1 MQKCRRCNAV
11 LLQDVLEEV
20 GVPLQ
25 ALHCIVCGDCVNP
38 LIFYHRKLA
47 VLPEPSRA
55 RTTIFD
61 ASATG
66 RVLDGPPFISS
77 LSVSTSRSLS
87 RPFRKESDEFGTF
100 LWRMWKAAWQRSVV
114 LPKHSGVYRSRVV
127 MQYSI
132 SSPSTTNHVFMAY
145 ILVSESV
152 K

>member
-87 RPFRKESDEFGTF
+87 RPFRKESD
-100 LWRMWKAAWQRSVV
+100 
-114 LPKHSGVYRSRVV
+114 
-127 MQYSI
+127 
-132 SSPSTTNHVFMAY
+132 
-145 ILVSESV
+145 
-152 K
+152 